1 MLLSPFPFAFVTITL
16 GGLLLIG
23 VWLALRWLGSQ
34 PPHAYVTSPIPATLE
49 LTEAESGLVIAQTG
63 GKVLF
68 VNERAQQWLGGE
80 ANDLTSLSRRVR
92 PSDTFIE
99 LFSNEGTARFNLG
112 ASGKQVEATSLQL
125 PAINGTPARTVVVLK
140 ESGRLPELG
149 AGDER
154 ATQTLAV
161 LSEISRAIS
170 ASLDLGAT
178 FEAVLTNVGRI
189 FSYDAAEI
197 TLWEPASQVLRPAQ
211 IAGNRAYAQLVLR
224 GDFAYRLDEGL
235 SGFVASRR
243 VPLTVPDLQTFT
255 QARTKVQ
262 RAEFPFRAYAGVPLL
277 VGQQLVGT
285 LELIS
290 YRVNA
295 YRLSDLPLLTAIA
308 GQAAIAIQNAQ
319 LYSEQQR
326 RVAELTGLAEI
337 ARAVEATADPRELYG
352 RLTSDI
358 ARLMGVQMVGFLL
371 YDEREHALLA
381 QPPFRG
387 LPDIVVEAY
396 RLPIEPDSI
405 VEQIWRESP
414 YWMSNAVQNDPLA
427 ETLNLRELAETA
439 GVHTTLIVPITIGN
453 RRVGAV
459 QVSNRV
465 TNAPFNEQDVRLL
478 TIFAGQTAAI
488 LENARLV
495 REAEARAARTE
506 GLRQIAATAA
516 GEADLDTILRT
527 TMEQAAALL
536 HFEIGVVALLDEAQ
550 AELIPHPA
558 SIIGEAREEIEAAR
572 IRADDP
578 YFQYSVTRTREA
590 FITGHATR
598 DRRVIGPYKPIVQ
611 RYRIN
616 SVMGAPLTLGERGL
630 GEIIVAARRE
640 NAFTEADLQL
650 LATVAAQLASAIDR
664 ARLYTA
670 TDQTLQR
677 RVNQLESLT
686 RISREINQTLNLERL
701 LLLVQSEALV
711 ATRAEAG
718 SIVLLETDDE
728 KAGTIALRIGDD
740 ETRSVSFKQSASPIA
755 ARELELIERD
765 ALIRARGQRA
775 EIDGRAHL
783 VVPIFALETVAGLIH
798 LHRAGEAFDDEA
810 LDAAVALAA
819 QTSIAVGN
827 AQRYA
832 EQLQRAELLRRRAD
846 QLSQLFN
853 ISRSVRSDK
862 SLEENLE
869 AIAYGMQEA
878 VGFNVVSVN
887 LLEPQVRRTKRVAV
901 VGLPLQ
907 IVEATRH
914 IEQPWENL
922 QRLMRDEFRVSQSY
936 FLPNERAAEYTRA
949 VQTAPMP
956 APRRVADEDPNAW
969 DPEDMF
975 IVPLAG
981 SGNDLLGLISLDDP
995 RDGLRPDRATVE
1007 IAEIF
1012 ANQAALTIEN
1022 ARLFGAAE
1030 RRAARLLA
1038 LHRVIERVIALPDRA
1053 ALWQTVAEAVLAE
1066 MKFDLCLIALLEHGH
1081 LLVKGRAGSIR
1092 PEIKLEPLLRQ
1103 PNPLTHVIEQNY
1115 PAFSTNI
1122 KRSDWE
1128 ALPFVPVLNISS
1140 FVCVPVTLK
1149 GEAVGALFVGQ
1160 QHLPS
1165 PFTGEDLDTFTI
1177 LTNQLSAELE
1187 SLGLETDIQTRAAQ
1201 LAALVEASR
1210 TVTATLRSQDVV
1222 QAVLAT
1228 MKNVVPHDSLTLWL
1242 RDGEQLRIAAA
1253 QGFEDNAVRLGLT
1266 VNIADSALFAEM
1278 TRTGSAIR
1286 VADTHADAR
1295 FPGSEFQ
1302 PTRSWLG
1309 APLISTGSIIGA
1321 LVLDKKE
1328 ENFYAPLALQLLS
1341 AYATQTAAALANAR
1355 LFEENEQRS
1364 DEIAARSRRL
1374 ALLNRVSSQ
1383 LTSTLDVESMH
1394 ETLVREVMTALA
1406 VSEATVFSVDEAGT
1420 PEPALHLPFDG
1431 QAPVLLAAAFDRLRE
1446 TLAPLAIEDV
1456 AADPMTAGD
1465 QAALAERG
1473 VKSALIM
1480 PLVAARAIV
1489 GVLQLEETQARR
1501 RFTPAEI
1508 ELAQTLAN
1516 QAAVAVQNARLFT
1529 EVQLRNVELSQRN
1542 ERMTSFNQLSTSLS
1556 ASLDLS
1562 AILRETA
1569 EQLVE
1574 MFGVDHSSLILVDEH
1589 MQSGVVEEEYP
1600 PLGALGLRLTLSTD
1614 AVAHQVLARR
1624 VVIVKDVASDERLSD
1639 EFRAKLTMMGVQSAL
1654 LAPFIS
1660 QGRAFGAFSI
1670 DSFTPREFTTPDI
1683 ELCQTTAAQIAAA
1696 LTNARSARDLE
1707 TRVQQ
1712 RTGELE
1718 HERERVQTLLQITT
1732 ELSSSL
1738 DLDLVLNR
1746 ALKLVT
1752 EAVSATQGS
1761 IFLIDPESDR
1771 LVYRAA
1777 LGGPKALPPGGET
1790 APFKRNEGFVGWV
1803 IKQRQAAVID
1813 NLENDKRWKQMPD
1826 QNISHKSVLAV
1837 PLMANEEVMGALLLF
1852 SPLYNAF
1859 DEDQLRLVEAAANQ
1873 VGAASNNSELYR
1885 MIRDQAERLGSLLR
1899 TQQVDNQKNRAILDG
1914 IADGVL
1920 VTDADGKI
1928 ILFNPACE
1936 RILSLERGQ
1945 VLGRPVRE
1953 FLGIYGSAGGAWL
1966 EAVTRWSNNPQSY
1979 KLGEVFSQRID
1990 IEASRIVSVLLTPV
2004 LTGDEYLGAVSL
2016 IRDITREVE
2025 IDRLKSDFVTNVSH
2039 ELRTPITPIKAS
2051 VDLLLMGASGP
2062 TTPMQQNLLNMIKAN
2077 ADRLTHLVND
2087 LLDTARVESGELA
2100 VVKLPIGLGDVVDDV
2115 FASLRGLMTQTGKSM
2130 TLRADLPDDL
2140 PLALGDPLR
2149 VTQVLSNLAENAF
2162 NYSNE
2167 DGVITISARVD
2178 EAGQA
2183 MVVEVTDTGLGIAP
2197 ADRGR
2202 LFDRFFRGE
2211 NALVMATSGTGLGL
2225 PIARQL
2231 IEMQGGKLWLK
2242 ETDVG
2247 RGSTFA
2253 FTLPLAATEQTTA

>member
-1 MLLSPFPFAFVTITL
+1 MPLSPLPFAFLTIAL
-16 GGLLLIG
+16 GGLLLAG
-23 VWLALRWLGSQ
+23 VWVALRWLGAQ
-34 PPHAYVTSPIPATLE
+34 PPHAYVTSPIPAMLDLAE
-49 LTEAESGLVIAQTG
+49 EESGLVIAQSG

-68 VNERAQQWLGGE
+68 INERAKQWLGAE
-80 ANDLTSLSRRVR
+80 ASDLNTLSRRVR
-92 PSDTFIE
+92 PSDTFVE
-99 LFSNEGTARFNLG
+99 LFAHEGTARFNLG
-112 ASGKQVEATSLQL
+112 VSGKQVEATSLQL
-125 PAINGTPARTVVVLK
+125 PALNGTPARTVLVLK
-140 ESGRLPELG
+140 ESGRLPELDV
-149 AGDER
+149 GDER
-154 ATQTLAV
+154 ASQTLAV

-178 FEAVLTNVGRI
+178 FEAVLSNVGRI

-197 TLWEPASQVLRPAQ
+197 NLWEPATQALRPAQ
-211 IAGNRAYAQLVLR
+211 VAGNRAYAQLVLR
-224 GDFAYRLDEGL
+224 GDFVYKLDEGL

-262 RAEFPFRAYAGVPLL
+262 RADFPFRAYAGVPLL

-319 LYSEQQR
+319 LYAEQQR

-337 ARAVEATADPRELYG
+337 ARAVEATADPHELYG

-371 YDEREHALLA
+371 FDEREHALIA

-387 LPDIVVEAY
+387 LPDLVVEAY

-414 YWMSNAVQNDPLA
+414 YWLSNAVLTDPLVDA
-427 ETLNLRELAETA
+427 LQLRDLAETA
-439 GVHTTLIVPITIGN
+439 GVRTTLIVPITIGN
-453 RRVGAV
+453 RRVGAA

-465 TNAPFNEQDVRLL
+465 TNAPFGEADVRLL

-495 REAEARAARTE
+495 REAEWRAARTE

-516 GEADLDTILRT
+516 GEADLDTILRS
-527 TMEQAAALL
+527 TMEQTARLL
-536 HFEIGVVALLDEAQ
+536 PFDLGAVTLMDETQ
-550 AELIPHPA
+550 AELVPHPA
-558 SIIGEAREEIEAAR
+558 SIIGEPRDEAAAAR
-572 IRADDP
+572 LRADDP
-578 YFQYSVTRTREA
+578 AFPFSVTRTGEA
-590 FITGHATR
+590 VLTGNALR
-598 DRRVIGPYKPIVQ
+598 DRRVIGPHRAIAQ
-611 RYRIN
+611 RQRFN
-616 SVMGAPLTLGERGL
+616 SVMGAPLTVGERAL
-630 GEIIVAARRE
+630 GEIIVFARRE
-640 NAFTEADLQL
+640 HAFAEADLQL

-677 RVNQLESLT
+677 RVEQLESLT
-686 RISREINQTLNLERL
+686 RISREINQTLDLERL
-701 LLLVQSEALV
+701 LLLVHSEALV
-711 ATRAEAG
+711 ATRAASG
-718 SIVLLETDDE
+718 SIVLF
-728 KAGTIALRIGDD
+728 AGQAGQVALRLGDGG
-740 ETRSVSFKQSASPIA
+740 EGARTGAS
-755 ARELELIERD
+755 ELAVIERE
-765 ALIRARGQRA
+765 ALVGARAVRA
-775 EIDGRAHL
+775 ESDGVAHL
-783 VVPIFALETVAGLIH
+783 VVPIFAQETVAGLIH
-798 LHRAGEAFDDEA
+798 LQRAGEAFDAEA
-810 LDAAVALAA
+810 QDAAVALAA
-819 QTSIAVGN
+819 QSALAVGN
-827 AQRYA
+827 AQRYT

-846 QLSQLFN
+846 QLGQLFT
-853 ISRSVRSDK
+853 ISRTVRSDK

-869 AIAYGMQEA
+869 AIAYGLQEA
-878 VGFNVVSVN
+878 AGFNVVSIS
-887 LLEPQVRRTKRVAV
+887 LLEPQVRRSKRIAV

-922 QRLMRDEFRVSQSY
+922 QRLMREEFRLSQSY
-936 FLPNERAAEYTRA
+936 FLPNERAAEYTRP
-949 VQTAPMP
+949 VQTVPMP
-956 APRRVADEDPNAW
+956 VPRRAADEANGW

-975 IVPLAG
+975 IVPLIG
-981 SGNDLLGLISLDDP
+981 SGNDTLGLVSLDDP
-995 RDGLRPDRATVE
+995 RNGLRPDRETAE

-1030 RRAARLLA
+1030 RRATRLLA
-1038 LHRVIERVIALPDRA
+1038 LHRVFERISTLPDRN
-1053 ALWQTVAEAVLAE
+1053 ALWQTVAEAVLDE
-1066 MKFDLCLIALLEHGH
+1066 MKFDMCLVALVENGH
-1081 LLVKGRAGSIR
+1081 LAVRGRAGTIR
-1092 PEIKLEPLLRQ
+1092 PEIRLEPLLRQ
-1103 PNPLTHVIEQNY
+1103 PNPLTHVLEQNY

-1122 KRSDWE
+1122 RRSDWE
-1128 ALPFVPVLNISS
+1128 ALPFVPVLNVSS
-1140 FVCVPVTLK
+1140 FVCVPVALK

-1165 PFTGEDLDTFTI
+1165 PFTGEDLDLFTI

-1187 SLGLETDIQTRAAQ
+1187 SLGLESDIQARAAQ
-1201 LAALVEASR
+1201 LAALVDASR
-1210 TVTATLRSQDVV
+1210 TVTATLRSQDVI

-1228 MKNVVPHDSLTLWL
+1228 LKQVVAYDSLTLWL
-1242 RDGEQLRIAAA
+1242 RVADERGDEDQLRIAAA
-1253 QGFEDNAVRLGLT
+1253 QGFEDNAARLGLT

-1278 TRTGSAIR
+1278 ARTGSAIL
-1286 VADTHADAR
+1286 VADTHADPR
-1295 FPGSEFQ
+1295 FPGAEFQ

-1309 APLISTGSIIGA
+1309 APLISTGSVIGA

-1328 ENFYAPLALQLLS
+1328 EDFYAPLSLQLLS
-1341 AYATQTAAALANAR
+1341 AYATQTAAALSNAR
-1355 LFEENEQRS
+1355 LFEENEARS
-1364 DEIAARSRRL
+1364 VEITARSRRL

-1383 LTSTLDVESMH
+1383 LNSTLDIESMH
-1394 ETLVREVMTALA
+1394 ETLVREVMTALNIA
-1406 VSEATVFSVDEAGT
+1406 QATVFSVDEAGN
-1420 PEPALHLPFDG
+1420 PEPALHLPFDEVR
-1431 QAPVLLAAAFDRLRE
+1431 APVLLRAAFARLRE
-1446 TLAPLAIEDV
+1446 SLAPLAIEDV
-1456 AADPMTAGD
+1456 AADPMA
-1465 QAALAERG
+1465 AAEREALAERG
-1473 VKSALIM
+1473 VRSALVM
-1480 PLVAARAIV
+1480 PLVAARALV
-1489 GVLQLEETQARR
+1489 GLLQLEETQTR
-1501 RFTPAEI
+1501 RFSATEI

-1516 QAAVAVQNARLFT
+1516 QAAVAVQNARLFA
-1529 EVQLRNVELSQRN
+1529 EVQIRNVELSQRN
-1542 ERMTSFNQLSTSLS
+1542 ERMASFNQLSTSLS

-1569 EQLVE
+1569 EQLVD
-1574 MFGVDHSSLILVDEH
+1574 MFGVDHSSLILVDEAV
-1589 MQSGVVEEEYP
+1589 QTGVVEEEYP

-1639 EFRAKLTMMGVQSAL
+1639 EFRAKLTMMGVHTAL
-1654 LAPFIS
+1654 LAPFIT

-1670 DSFTPREFTTPDI
+1670 DSFTPREFTTQDI

-1712 RTGELE
+1712 RTQELE
-1718 HERERVQTLLQITT
+1718 LERERVQTLLQITT

-1746 ALKLVT
+1746 ALRLVT
-1752 EAVSATQGS
+1752 EAVNAAQGS

-1777 LGGPKALPPGGET
+1777 LGSPKVLPPGGET
-1790 APFKRNEGFVGWV
+1790 APFKRHEGLIGWV
-1803 IKQRQAAVID
+1803 IRNRQPVVIH
-1813 NLENDKRWKQMPD
+1813 NLENDRRWRALPD
-1826 QNISHKSVLAV
+1826 QNVNHKSVLAV
-1837 PLMANEEVMGALLLF
+1837 PLMANEEVMGGLLLF
-1852 SPLYNAF
+1852 SPMYNAF

-1885 MIRDQAERLGSLLR
+1885 MIREQAERLGTLLR

-1920 VTDADGKI
+1920 VTDAESRI

-1936 RILSLERGQ
+1936 RILSLERAR

-1966 EAVTRWSNNPQSY
+1966 EAVTRWSNNPQSHRP
-1979 KLGEVFSQRID
+1979 GEVFSQRID

-2004 LTGDEYLGAVSL
+2004 VTGDEYLGSVSL

-2062 TTPMQQNLLNMIKAN
+2062 ITPMQQNLLGMIKAN

-2100 VVKLPIGLGDVVDDV
+2100 VVRLPISLGDVVGDV
-2115 FASLRGLMTQTGKSM
+2115 LEDLRGLMAQTGKTM
-2130 TLRADLPDDL
+2130 TLRAELPEGL
-2140 PLALGDPLR
+2140 PLALGDRLR
-2149 VTQVLSNLAENAF
+2149 VTQVLTNLAENAF

-2167 DGVITISARVD
+2167 DGVITIRARAAEGV
-2178 EAGQA
+2178 
-2183 MVVEVTDTGLGIAP
+2183 MVVEVSDTGLGIAP
-2197 ADRGR
+2197 GDQGR

-2231 IEMQGGKLWLK
+2231 IEMQGGRLWLQAT
-2242 ETDVG
+2242 EVG
-2247 RGSTFA
+2247 QGSTFA
-2253 FTLPLAATEQTTA
+2253 FTLPLATETTTA